1 MLSPTDHAARL
12 RGAAVGTASGA
23 VAVAAH
29 GLGGGSTDVG
39 GSALALLIVACGLI
53 GVVVASVRPRAGV
66 LSTMGMLAV
75 GQSVGHEA
83 LSMAPQQHQ
92 HGLSAGM
99 VAAHLVAIP
108 VGAFAIRAA
117 EVGLRRAVT
126 SVRRFIVALGP
137 MPVAPGR
144 VLPVAFDQRPV
155 PARLLVSSGVG
166 RRGPPRRV
174 RLPLAPA

>member
-1 MLSPTDHAARL
+1 M
-12 RGAAVGTASGA
+12 
-23 VAVAAH
+23 AAH
-29 GLGGGSTDVG
+29 GLGGGSTDIG

-83 LSMAPQQHQ
+83 LSMAPQHQ
-92 HGLSAGM
+92 HGLSAAM

-108 VGAFAIRAA
+108 VGAFVIRAA

-126 SVRRFIVALGP
+126 SVRRFMVALDP
-137 MPVAPGR
+137 APVPPGR
-144 VLPVAFDQRPV
+144 ALPEALDQRPV
-155 PARLLVSSGVG
+155 VTRLLVSSGVG
-166 RRGPPRRV
+166 RRGPPRRGI
-174 RLPLAPA
+174 LPSLAPA